1 MMTITAL
8 YQERACYTCPFLHF
22 SFAFASQ
29 ARSSPSPLVPLLNC
43 LNTIQQHAWLFTI
56 TASWL
61 PTSHKICMMKQQKEK
76 RRHSSKARRRPKN
89 CWDASCYP
97 RCSRQQR
104 QQLCVTHYT
113 FRKATEYFC
122 IVENLIKSPAVVFS
136 ACSAI
141 YRLERGLE
149 NYTVLC
155 GALPITWILN

>member
-43 LNTIQQHAWLFTI
+43 LDTIRQHAWLFTI
-56 TASWL
+56 AASWL
-61 PTSHKICMMKQQKEK
+61 PTSHKICMMKQQTEK
-76 RRHSSKARRRPKN
+76 RRHSYKARGRPKN
-89 CWDASCYP
+89 CWDASCYSL
-97 RCSRQQR
+97 CSR

-122 IVENLIKSPAVVFS
+122 TVENLIKSPAVVFS
-136 ACSAI
+136 VQ
-141 YRLERGLE
+141 RTLQVGTRFRE
-149 NYTVLC
+149 LC